1 MLRMPLAS
9 KNAGNNHAG
18 KLDSL
23 KKLREKLED
32 KSRLE
37 QDNKKVLKG
46 KKKTSDVIKK
56 DREMEKIEVLSDEL
70 QDFKEVLDEAEL
82 TTKGEEVLSEE
93 LQVKKKQIQ
102 QLANLFRKNK
112 VLKNPLT
119 IQFVK
124 DMFEELPAKLID
136 DMYDVYNDVE
146 LLKMRYG

>member
-1 MLRMPLAS
+1 MSLGS
-9 KNAGNNHAG
+9 SSAGSMHAG

-32 KSRLE
+32 K
-37 QDNKKVLKG
+37 KHLK
-46 KKKTSDVIKK
+46 
-56 DREMEKIEVLSDEL
+56 
-70 QDFKEVLDEAEL
+70 KEVDQKLEKKERSFIETEKREESEIEGL
-82 TTKGEEVLSEE
+82 LEEVEDFEREVDEVELSNKSEEGFSEE
-93 LQVKKKQIQ
+93 LKVKKKQIK

-119 IQFVK
+119 LQFVQ